1 MYGISFATLSPLAPT
16 PDNPSRKILGPS
28 KFFKKAEYAIIEKSR
43 FNFAF
48 GLKNAGS
55 FGGTFSLIE
64 PEGISILV
72 VPSIVSIMSEVCN

>member
-1 MYGISFATLSPLAPT
+1 MVDSDEAAQEQMV
-16 PDNPSRKILGPS
+16 K
-28 KFFKKAEYAIIEKSR
+28 EYVIIEKSR

-72 VPSIVSIMSEVCN
+72 VPSIVSIISEVCN

>member
-1 MYGISFATLSPLAPT
+1 M
-16 PDNPSRKILGPS
+16 
-28 KFFKKAEYAIIEKSR
+28 IEKSR